1 MPMTVGLDWGASSHA
16 VCALDESGTIL
27 VQFECSHT
35 AAGLAELLRRLKQVA
50 APETM
55 PVAIERPS
63 GLVVETLAAA
73 GHPVV
78 PIHPNVVKACRP
90 RYRAAG
96 GKSDPGDAYM
106 LADILRTD
114 GHRFQPLTAV
124 SGEIK
129 ALRALVRGRDDLV
142 AQRVALTNQL
152 RAVLDSFW
160 PGVAA
165 VFAALDSPIALAFI
179 ARYPTPES
187 ARWLG
192 EKRMASFLRQQ
203 GYPGR
208 RPQPSCWAGCARRLP
223 ARCRPLK
230 PRQKAGSLARS
241 SACWRHSTSRSA
253 RCPHASSRLWLS
265 CRTDG
270 SLCPFPEQ
278 AELTPLRCWPRSAT
292 SGDASRPSTNSRPR
306 PGCHRSR
313 THLANAAVWCSALPV
328 TTDYAPLS
336 RALPTT
342 PGMPVPGLRS
352 TMPEL
357 GAGAA
362 LTLMP
367 SACSREHGCVFSG
380 APGWTEGPTILSDTA
395 QQSEWPPD
403 QTGVDTGC
411 LS

>member
-1 MPMTVGLDWGASSHA
+1 MPMTVGLDWGASGHA
-16 VCALDESGTIL
+16 VCALDEHGTIL
-27 VQFECSHT
+27 VRFECPHS
-35 AAGLAELLRRLKQVA
+35 AAGLAELLRRLSQIA
-50 APETM
+50 APEAL

-73 GHPVV
+73 GHPIV

-160 PGVAA
+160 PGVATI
-165 VFAALDSPIALAFI
+165 FAALDSPIALAFI

-187 ARWLG
+187 AHRLG

-208 RPQPSCWAGCARRLP
+208 RTPAVLLERLRAAPVGQAPATETEAKGRLVRALVSVLETLAIEIGRLSSRIEQAVAELPDGRIIMSFPRAGRINAAQMLAEIGDQRARFQTFDQLAAEAGVSPVTHASGKRRGVVFRFACNHRLRAAITCFADNSRHASPWAAQHYAQARSRGCTHSHAVRV
-223 ARCRPLK
+223 
-230 PRQKAGSLARS
+230 LARAWLRVLWRAWLDERAYDPQRHS
-241 SACWRHSTSRSA
+241 SAA
-253 RCPHASSRLWLS
+253 R
-265 CRTDG
+265 
-270 SLCPFPEQ
+270 
-278 AELTPLRCWPRSAT
+278 LTA
-292 SGDASRPSTNSRPR
+292 
-306 PGCHRSR
+306 
-313 THLANAAVWCSALPV
+313 
-328 TTDYAPLS
+328 
-336 RALPTT
+336 
-342 PGMPVPGLRS
+342 
-352 TMPEL
+352 
-357 GAGAA
+357 
-362 LTLMP
+362 
-367 SACSREHGCVFSG
+367 
-380 APGWTEGPTILSDTA
+380 
-395 QQSEWPPD
+395 
-403 QTGVDTGC
+403 
-411 LS
+411 